1 MKSRKEVCLTLE
13 ALEDR
18 MALNGAFG
26 GAIGAGV
33 PLFTPFNSWVI
44 QPAGNVGQSPQGV
57 QGALSSFYSPSYFL
71 TQMQA
76 AQSAQMAVVDQLFS
90 EVQSLLHAIQPT
102 FVVP

>member
-18 MALNGAFG
+18 MVPNGAFG

-33 PLFTPFNSWVI
+33 PLFTPFNSWII
-44 QPAGNVGQSPQGV
+44 QPAGNVGQSQPAIQS
-57 QGALSSFYSPSYFL
+57 AFASFNSPSYFL
-71 TQMQA
+71 NQLQA
-76 AQSAQMAVVDQLFS
+76 AQSAQMAVVDQFFS
-90 EVQSLLHAIQPT
+90 NFESLLHSIQPT